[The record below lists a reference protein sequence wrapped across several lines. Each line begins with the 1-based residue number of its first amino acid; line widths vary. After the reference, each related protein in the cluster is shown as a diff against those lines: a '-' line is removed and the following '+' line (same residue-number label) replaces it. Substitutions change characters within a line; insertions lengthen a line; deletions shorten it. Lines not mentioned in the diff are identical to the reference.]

1 MLGICTKLRSGM
13 KMLHNR
19 LFAKNF
25 RVVILG
31 SEQSGKSMIVSKVFG
46 QWPKSFRKQKDVDV
60 YEFREGG
67 INYTV
72 YDVSGKR
79 PLKARW
85 DCLYRRSDVMLYCVD
100 SNGSVDDLERSKEDL
115 LSMLYRNIWTRRNM
129 LVLGTKSEVDGAI
142 GSKEMI
148 LAMDLL
154 SIADREISCF
164 SVSAENDMNIGMVK
178 MWLKEQYDVAMVD

>member
-1 MLGICTKLRSGM
+1 MLGICARLRSCM
-13 KMLHNR
+13 KMLRNR
-19 LFAKNF
+19 LFVRNF

-31 SEQSGKSMIVSKVFG
+31 SEQSGKSTIVSRVFG
-46 QWPKSFRKQKDVDV
+46 EWPKRFRKQKDVDV
-60 YEFREGG
+60 YEFREGN
-67 INYTV
+67 INYMV

-85 DCLYRRSDVMLYCVD
+85 DHLYRMSDVLLYCVD
-100 SNGSVDDLERSKEDL
+100 SSASANDLARSKQDL
-115 LSMLYRNIWTRRNM
+115 LSMLYRSIWTKRNM

-148 LAMDLL
+148 FAMDLL

-164 SVSAENDMNIGMVK
+164 SVSASNGMNIGMVN
-178 MWLKEQYDVAMVD
+178 MWLKEQCDAAMAD